1 MDTSFN
7 LHVLKSDSYDLLTVD
22 IYKKKDEDEDGY
34 VELDNTKYYLN
45 SLIVKH
51 LKDYVCSINGV
62 GDSDKNNVKLWKL
75 TVDEERIEN
84 ENISTEDDITQKLS
98 GEEMKIRTLFKR

>member
-1 MDTSFN
+1 
-7 LHVLKSDSYDLLTVD
+7 
-22 IYKKKDEDEDGY
+22 
-34 VELDNTKYYLN
+34 
-45 SLIVKH
+45 
-51 LKDYVCSINGV
+51 
-62 GDSDKNNVKLWKL
+62 VKLWKL